1 MRTCEQN
8 AYDRKEKKTRKV
20 RDKKDKGRR
29 GWIYS
34 SPLDLPKRKKNL
46 GSLAR
51 TKEKLAQIQTINKP
65 NKEKKKEKL
74 TILHERVDDLTTK
87 KKAAKNQKLDCLEV
101 VVVEFQEEVSI

>member
-1 MRTCEQN
+1 MDLLLSARPSK
-8 AYDRKEKKTRKV
+8 KEKEFRVLGENKRKV
-20 RDKKDKGRR
+20 GAN
-29 GWIYS
+29 
-34 SPLDLPKRKKNL
+34 PN
-46 GSLAR
+46 
-51 TKEKLAQIQTINKP
+51 INKP